1 MDSPDCLLLLLLLL
15 PIVYSSLGLSLL
27 SLHNRRLEPKVLGC
41 NGVALADL
49 LLSLWLLIVLP
60 WSR

>member
-15 PIVYSSLGLSLL
+15 MLPLSPLDLSLL
-27 SLHNRRLEPKVLGC
+27 
-41 NGVALADL
+41 LADL
-49 LLSLWLLIVLP
+49 LLSLRLLIDLP

>member
-1 MDSPDCLLLLLLLL
+1 MDSPDCLLLLL

-27 SLHNRRLEPKVLGC
+27 SLQGC

-49 LLSLWLLIVLP
+49 LLSLRLLIVLP

>member
-1 MDSPDCLLLLLLLL
+1 MDSPDCLLLSLYNRRLEPKVLGCNSVALL

-27 SLHNRRLEPKVLGC
+27 
-41 NGVALADL
+41 LADL
-49 LLSLWLLIVLP
+49 LLSLGLLIVLP